1 MRVASLLPSATET
14 LFALGVEPVG
24 VSHSCDHPPAARD
37 LPTLTSTVVDHADRS
52 AADIDEQMREVDGA
66 VYDLDEDRLAALDL
80 DLLVTQATCDVCA
93 VDASDLRAAAARLDP
108 EPEVL
113 TCDPHS
119 FEDALDDVERIGA
132 AVDAEAAAS
141 ALRADLRERVEAVR
155 ERAECAVA
163 DEGRPRV
170 AVLDWTDPPIR
181 AGHWVRDM
189 VEIAGGDPAF
199 QPDGPSEPVAWA
211 AVREFDPDALVVA
224 PCGFDRDRAERAVGD
239 LAARPGFDEL
249 RAVADGRVYAVD
261 GNALFNRP
269 SHRLVDSLETLFA
282 CLHPEHA
289 ATAPEAL
296 DAVASV
302 DAEKL
307 VIEQAVTSEEP
318 AEGYRRRAQRTREL
332 ADELAGVSAEANDH
346 LDESPDRGSR

>member
-24 VSHSCDHPPAARD
+24 VSHSCDHPPAVHD
-37 LPTLTSTVVDHADRS
+37 LPTLTSTVVAHENRS

-66 VYDLDEDRLAALDL
+66 VYDLDEARLAALDP

-93 VDASDLRAAAARLDP
+93 VDAGEVRAAAARLDP
-108 EPEVL
+108 EPDVL
-113 TCDPHS
+113 ACDPHS
-119 FEDALDDVERIGA
+119 FADALDDVERIGA
-132 AVDAEAAAS
+132 AVDAESAAS
-141 ALRADLRERVEAVR
+141 ELRAALSDRVDAVN
-155 ERAECAVA
+155 ERAERAVA

-199 QPDGPSEPVAWA
+199 QPDGPSEPVAWDDVVDA
-211 AVREFDPDALVVA
+211 DPEVLVVA
-224 PCGFDRDRAERAVGD
+224 PCGFDSDRAVDAVAD
-239 LAARPGFDEL
+239 LTARPGFDDL
-249 RAVADGRVYAVD
+249 AAAAADRVYAVD

-269 SHRLVDSLETLFA
+269 SHRLVDSLESLFA

-289 ATAPEAL
+289 ATPPGAL
-296 DAVASV
+296 DRV
-302 DAEKL
+302 
-307 VIEQAVTSEEP
+307 EP
-318 AEGYRRRAQRTREL
+318 AEAAEMR
-332 ADELAGVSAEANDH
+332 SAY
-346 LDESPDRGSR
+346 SGG